1 MRRIK
6 VLVVDD
12 SAFMRRMISD
22 ILESDPGIEVVGR
35 ARNGQE
41 ALAALTVLSPDVITM
56 DVEMPVLDG
65 LHALESIMKLRP
77 TPVLMISSSTQAGA
91 EATLRALQLGAV
103 DFIAKPSGPISL
115 DLGKLAEEI
124 RQKVKLAAAAVLR
137 TPSAPSPALKSRE
150 ETAEPP
156 PAAPRQFE
164 RELQQ
169 LVVIGASTG
178 GPRALYEII
187 PALPKNF
194 PAGILIVQH
203 MPAGFTS
210 SLAKRLDQSAA
221 VRVKEAEDG
230 DQVLPGVAYLA
241 PGDYHLTVRAVDR
254 EGGRRQLRISLNQE
268 PAVGGHRPSINVMF
282 TSVAENFWSRT
293 VAVLLT
299 GMGSDGTE
307 GMRLIKKCGGKTIAE
322 DESSCI
328 VYGIPR
334 SAIEAGVVDKAV
346 PLKQVAGEIIRAVSE
361 RG

>member
-1 MRRIK
+1 MRKIK

-22 ILESDPGIEVVGR
+22 ILGSDPEIEVVGS

-41 ALAALTVLSPDVITM
+41 ALAALTALTPDVITM

-65 LHALESIMKLRP
+65 LNAIESIMKLRP

-137 TPSAPSPALKSRE
+137 TPPALSSAPKSRE
-150 ETAEPP
+150 VPAEPL

-203 MPAGFTS
+203 MPPGFTF
-210 SLAKRLDQSAA
+210 SLANRLNQLAA

-230 DQVLPGVAYLA
+230 ERVLPGVAYLA
-241 PGDYHLTVRAVDR
+241 PGDYHLTVRAAGR
-254 EGGRRQLRISLNQE
+254 EGGRRQLRIGLNQE

-307 GMRLIKKCGGKTIAE
+307 GMKLIKKRRGKTIAE
-322 DESSCI
+322 DESSCV

-334 SAIEAGVVDKAV
+334 SAIEAGVVDKVV